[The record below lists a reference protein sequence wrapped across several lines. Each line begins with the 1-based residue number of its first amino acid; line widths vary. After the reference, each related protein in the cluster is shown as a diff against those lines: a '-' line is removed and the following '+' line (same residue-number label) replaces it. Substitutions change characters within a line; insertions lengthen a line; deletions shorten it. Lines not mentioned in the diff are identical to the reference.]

1 MYHCGFK
8 FKNMECRKACGA
20 CCIYPSI
27 SSAIPGMPNGKPAGV
42 RCVQLADDLT
52 CKIFNSPERPKVCA
66 GFKAEKL
73 FCGDTAQE
81 AYEILALLEGIPV

>member
-1 MYHCGFK
+1 
-8 FKNMECRKACGA
+8 MECRPNCGA

-42 RCVQLADDLT
+42 RCIQLADDLS
-52 CKIFNSPERPKVCA
+52 CKIFNSPERPKVCS

-73 FCGDTAQE
+73 FCGDSAQE
-81 AYEILALLEGIPV
+81 AYKIIAALEGINIIS